1 MSLLCCQWPHFY
13 RADIKS
19 PKNQILL
26 YCHFTAQYQIGTL
39 HFHIRRVSSLFPL
52 FIHTYLL
59 LKEVRGS
66 TTHHQPQLFLSR
78 WRYMVC
84 GAGGP
89 LVVVILKVD
98 SSHETFGSKLKQLS
112 SRTVKKNC
120 CGERGLPALSKK
132 FFITVPK
139 NFPTKVFSQ
148 KQKVLASLDKVLQL
162 RYYYSFGS

>member
-1 MSLLCCQWPHFY
+1 MV
-13 RADIKS
+13 
-19 PKNQILL
+19 ILQRNIRSEPSI
-26 YCHFTAQYQIGTL
+26 FTYV
-39 HFHIRRVSSLFPL
+39 VSPL
-52 FIHTYLL
+52 FSPFSYTHISAT

-66 TTHHQPQLFLSR
+66 KRRTTNLNFFSLD
-78 WRYMVC
+78 
-84 GAGGP
+84 GATLLGP

-112 SRTVKKNC
+112 SRTVKKIC